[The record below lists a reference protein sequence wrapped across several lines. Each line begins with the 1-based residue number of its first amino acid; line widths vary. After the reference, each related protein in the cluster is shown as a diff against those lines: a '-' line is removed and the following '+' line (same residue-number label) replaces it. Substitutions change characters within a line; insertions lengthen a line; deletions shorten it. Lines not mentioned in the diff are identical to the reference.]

1 MAATGEFDAIVV
13 REHGPPSVLK
23 LEKRSVPALTPT
35 QILVKVHAVG
45 VNPVE
50 TYIRSGSNNYGVSF
64 PYTPGADCAG
74 EVEAVGADV
83 TRFKVGD
90 RVWTAGTVTGSYAA
104 KTVVEEKNAHT
115 LPNNVSYEQGAGVNV
130 PYATAYR
137 ALFQRSKGKPGQTV
151 FVHGGSGGVGI
162 AAVQFARAH
171 GMIVIAT
178 ASTEAGRKLVI
189 ENGAHHALD
198 HKSDDYLQK
207 LTELTGGKGPDVILE
222 MLANVNLQ
230 KDLSVVAKFGKIA
243 IIGNRGTIEIN
254 ARDAMFRDADIKG
267 VALANTP
274 PEKRAEI
281 NAAIVAGLAA
291 GYLKPIV
298 GERFPLADAA
308 LAHEAVI
315 NHPSGSAGKIVLL
328 P

>member
-1 MAATGEFDAIVV
+1 M
-13 REHGPPSVLK
+13 
-23 LEKRSVPALTPT
+23 
-35 QILVKVHAVG
+35 KVHAVG

-50 TYIRSGSNNYGVSF
+50 TYIRAGTNNYAITF

-74 EVEAVGADV
+74 EVEAIGAEV

-90 RVWTAGTVTGSYAA
+90 RVWTAGTVTGSYAT
-104 KTVVEEKNAHT
+104 KTVVEEKNTHT
-115 LPNNVSYEQGAGVNV
+115 LPSNVTYEQGAGVNV

-137 ALFQRSKGKPGQTV
+137 ALFQRAKGRPGQTV

-162 AAVQFARAH
+162 AAIQFARAN
-171 GMIVIAT
+171 GLTVIAT
-178 ASTEAGRKLVI
+178 ASTEAGRKLVV

-230 KDLSVVAKFGKIA
+230 KDLSVIAKFGKIA

-254 ARDAMFRDADIKG
+254 ARDAMGKDADIKG

-298 GERFPLADAA
+298 GERYPLADAA
-308 LAHEAVI
+308 KAHESVI